1 LVLSLFTRY
10 LFVDERIYALSSTE
24 LERPMYHR
32 IRLVCVTVG
41 ASMLL
46 AQAGFAE
53 HSQETTVAFDPA
65 VTALF
70 QKDYGTHEAGVLRST
85 IIAALAKEERH
96 AAIPEGLTLKVT
108 VRSVAPTHP
117 TMKQQLD
124 DPSLSPV
131 RSRSLGGADLVG
143 EIRNSSQ
150 QIVATVGYS
159 NFAAVLPAGSVS
171 LDPWADARLAIDAFA
186 AKFAATWDK
195 LPKS

>member
-1 LVLSLFTRY
+1 
-10 LFVDERIYALSSTE
+10 
-24 LERPMYHR
+24 MYHR
-32 IRLVCVTVG
+32 LRIICLAFST
-41 ASMLL
+41 SLLL
-46 AQAGFAE
+46 AQAGFAA
-53 HSQETTVAFDPA
+53 HSPEATVAFDPA

-70 QKDYGTHEAGVLRST
+70 QKDYGTNEAGILRST
-85 IIAALAKEERH
+85 IVAALAKEESH
-96 AAIPEGLTLKVT
+96 AAIPEGLTLQVT
-108 VRSVAPTHP
+108 VRRVAPTHP

-150 QIVATVGYS
+150 QVVATVGYS
-159 NFAAVLPAGSVS
+159 NFAAVLPAGSIS